1 MHVRGICGQTMSDV
15 VNVSVSHR
23 LPLLCEA
30 FALYVYL
37 HIYVYLGRLS
47 DCTHLASLHTLL

>member
-1 MHVRGICGQTMSDV
+1 MSDV